1 MPFPSTQYSVN
12 YIALTLDNTD
22 NTLTTS
28 NSLDQPCIVCFN
40 LSTPLKATRQR
51 NILNFMIQFSHIRNL
66 RDVGGV
72 PAEGGALLR
81 KRRIYRSAELFDA
94 TASECI
100 RLTDRFNLGTVIDLR
115 TSLECNRRPDP
126 IMPGV
131 ESVHIPLMPASA
143 LGISFQD
150 GNLRELLTGT
160 WNPDTYDVCTIYR
173 SMVDK
178 RLADKWQ
185 QLFRTLLA
193 SNGKAVL
200 FHCTNGKDRTGVAVS
215 IVLLALGVS
224 YNDVICTTIYAQTVV
239 YRHYKRAYRQKWHGA
254 LSRDSPT
261 KSDHF

>member
-1 MPFPSTQYSVN
+1 
-12 YIALTLDNTD
+12 
-22 NTLTTS
+22 
-28 NSLDQPCIVCFN
+28 
-40 LSTPLKATRQR
+40 
-51 NILNFMIQFSHIRNL
+51 MIQFSHIRNL
-66 RDVGGV
+66 RDVGGM
-72 PAEGGALLR
+72 PAKDGAHLCQ
-81 KRRIYRSAELFDA
+81 RRIYRTAELFDA

-100 RLTDRFNLGTVIDLR
+100 RLTDLFSLGTVIDLR

-215 IVLLALGVS
+215 IVLSALGVS
-224 YNDVICTTIYAQTVV
+224 YNDVMHDYLRTN
-239 YRHYKRAYRQKWHGA
+239 RSLPA
-254 LSRDSPT
+254 LQAR
-261 KSDHF
+261 

>member
-1 MPFPSTQYSVN
+1 
-12 YIALTLDNTD
+12 
-22 NTLTTS
+22 
-28 NSLDQPCIVCFN
+28 
-40 LSTPLKATRQR
+40 
-51 NILNFMIQFSHIRNL
+51 
-66 RDVGGV
+66 
-72 PAEGGALLR
+72 
-81 KRRIYRSAELFDA
+81 
-94 TASECI
+94 
-100 RLTDRFNLGTVIDLR
+100 
-115 TSLECNRRPDP
+115 
-126 IMPGV
+126 
-131 ESVHIPLMPASA
+131 MPASA

-224 YNDVICTTIYAQTVV
+224 YNDVMHDYLRTN
-239 YRHYKRAYRQKWHGA
+239 RSLPA
-254 LSRDSPT
+254 LQARIQAKMARGIKT
-261 KSDHF
+261 GLSDKIGPLLEARPEYLNAALDAIDDNYGGMAGFLEDACGLSIAEDDQLRELFISA